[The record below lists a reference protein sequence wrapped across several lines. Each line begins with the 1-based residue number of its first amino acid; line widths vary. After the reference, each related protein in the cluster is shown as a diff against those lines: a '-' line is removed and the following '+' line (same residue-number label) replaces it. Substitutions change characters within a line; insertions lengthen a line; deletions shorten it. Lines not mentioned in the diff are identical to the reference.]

1 MKKLSIVSVVFLLL
15 VGCGEKT
22 AKGPAV
28 FNVAEMTVDRS
39 GQQYAVVQIDKKL
52 FADINESIDTV
63 VYICLSSKRPI
74 GNIDKAAYNNG
85 FYYIL
90 DKGQDCIHIFSEQG
104 EYVKRIR
111 NKGRAHNEYLAI
123 GDFVLRPT
131 KDELIVFDHMNCKLI
146 AYDLAGNY
154 KWNKMLDL
162 DATGFQTI
170 ADSAFVFATG
180 SWQNAGTSMEKY
192 TMAVM
197 TEGSDSLKA
206 AIPWLPVQVGY
217 TGEKSFAESNRV
229 LFRPLYSDTLYNIN
243 GDGTYGIAY
252 HIDRAGGSAW
262 EKDWDSKTF
271 KILFHE
277 DNCTKPWFY
286 ETDDFLKG
294 YTSVGKTKDDR
305 RMSMILY
312 NRKTGQTKLLRPQN
326 IYEQAS
332 MDKYEG
338 SDWVGIREDGWF
350 INQIDPVWLLE
361 KLEHEAIKSG
371 RVKIPE
377 PLQKVINQLKEDSN
391 PALVLVKYK

>member
-1 MKKLSIVSVVFLLL
+1 M
-15 VGCGEKT
+15 
-22 AKGPAV
+22 
-28 FNVAEMTVDRS
+28 
-39 GQQYAVVQIDKKL
+39 
-52 FADINESIDTV
+52 
-63 VYICLSSKRPI
+63 
-74 GNIDKAAYNNG
+74 
-85 FYYIL
+85 
-90 DKGQDCIHIFSEQG
+90 
-104 EYVKRIR
+104 KRIR

-131 KDELIVFDHMNCKLI
+131 KDELIVHDNMQGKLI

-154 KWNKMLDL
+154 KWSKKLDL
-162 DATGFQTI
+162 ETVYFQTI

-180 SWQNAGTSMEKY
+180 AWQNAGTSMEKY
-192 TMAVM
+192 SLAIM

-217 TGEKSFAESNRV
+217 TSSTAFTLSDRV
-229 LFRPLYSDTLYNIN
+229 LFKPLYSDTLYNIN

-252 HIDRAGGSAW
+252 HFDVAGGSAW
-262 EKDWDSKTF
+262 EKNWDSKTF
-271 KILFHE
+271 KVLFH
-277 DNCTKPWFY
+277 DDDYKVLPWFY

-294 YTSVGKTKDDR
+294 FTTVGKTKDDR
-305 RMSMILY
+305 RMSTILY

-338 SDWVGIREDGWF
+338 TSDVGIREDGWF
-350 INQIDPVWLLE
+350 INQISPMSLLDE
-361 KLEHEAIKSG
+361 LEHEAIKSG